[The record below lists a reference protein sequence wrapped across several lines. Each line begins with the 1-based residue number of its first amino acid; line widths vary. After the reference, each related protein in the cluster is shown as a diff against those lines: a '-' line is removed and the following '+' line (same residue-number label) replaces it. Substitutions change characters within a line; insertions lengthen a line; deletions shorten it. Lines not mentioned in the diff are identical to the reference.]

1 MYVSLVILSLGLTY
15 SKRKIGYEIRKKYLV
30 DMNPAITLSLFLNT
44 LMTLRILH
52 FFRVE
57 YSILIEYYN
66 FDSIKIKDVCAVS
79 TINSLQRLWRCEN

>member
-1 MYVSLVILSLGLTY
+1 MPHNMTDVVQSVGVVRVLKVSSFRMCMYVSLVILSLGLTY
-15 SKRKIGYEIRKKYLV
+15 SKGKIGYEIRKKYLV

-57 YSILIEYYN
+57 YSILI
-66 FDSIKIKDVCAVS
+66 
-79 TINSLQRLWRCEN
+79 